1 MESVVDIKSLTQ
13 EKFAKILDHAIL
25 VPETTIKDIVE
36 VCQRAAKYN
45 ISCVFVQPCFLPIAV
60 EILSGTG
67 VNAGSVVGFPQG
79 ANRSIVKAYEAE
91 DIVKMG
97 GQEIDMVLNIGK
109 LLEGD
114 RDYALK
120 DICMVRHAMGSD
132 LTLKVILETHY
143 LSREQIILACQIAEE
158 AGANYVK
165 TSTGF
170 APTGHTLENL
180 KLMRSTVSRQ
190 VGVKAAHGVR
200 SLRIAIHAIHAGAN
214 RLGATKTFEILDDF
228 KSQDKSQIEQ
238 LLDE

>member
-1 MESVVDIKSLTQ
+1 MESIVDIKSLTQ
-13 EKFAKILDHAIL
+13 GKFAKILDHAIL
-25 VPETTIKDIVE
+25 VPETTSKDIME
-36 VCQRAAKYN
+36 MCQKAAKYN

-60 EILSGTG
+60 EILDGTG

-79 ANRSIVKAYEAE
+79 VNRSIVKAYEAE
-91 DIVKMG
+91 DIIKMG

-114 RDYALK
+114 RDYVLK
-120 DICMVRHAMGSD
+120 DIRKVRHAMGPD

-170 APTGHTLENL
+170 AATGYTVENL
-180 KLMRSTVSRQ
+180 KLMRSTVSPH

-200 SLRIAIHAIHAGAN
+200 SLKIAINAIHAGAN

-228 KSQDKSQIEQ
+228 KSLDKSQIEL
-238 LLDE
+238 LLD

>member
-1 MESVVDIKSLTQ
+1 MEPIIDIKSLTQ

-25 VPETTIKDIVE
+25 VPETTTKEIVE
-36 VCQRAAKYN
+36 VCKQAAKYN
-45 ISCVFVQPCFLPIAV
+45 ISCVFVQPCFLPTAV
-60 EILSGTG
+60 HILSGTG

-79 ANRSIVKAYEAE
+79 ASRSIVKAYEAE

-97 GQEIDMVLNIGK
+97 GQEIDTVLNIGK

-114 RDYALK
+114 RDYVLK
-120 DICMVRHAMGSD
+120 DILTVRHAMGPD

-143 LSREQIILACQIAEE
+143 LSREQIIESCLIAEE

-170 APTGHTLENL
+170 APSGHTVENL
-180 KLMRSTVSRQ
+180 RLMRSTVSMQ
-190 VGVKAAHGVR
+190 VGVKAAAGVR
-200 SLRIAIHAIHAGAN
+200 SLRIALNAIQAGAN

-228 KSQDKSQIEQ
+228 RKLDKSKLEQ
-238 LLDE
+238 FLD